1 MNRSLRSTCL
11 PALVAFLTLAV
22 RLSADTPAA
31 QQPVTAPTTGTT
43 APASA
48 PAAAPAPHVTAPP
61 QLPRALE
68 GVITQDE
75 YAAYVKFQQGLRDLP
90 EIKDLTTQIRQK
102 MSEMIELQKKSQA
115 AQQKAIE
122 SNPDIKAI
130 VDKIKKGK
138 PKPPTAA
145 PAPAAVAPPAAVT
158 PAAPPTPATK

>member
-1 MNRSLRSTCL
+1 VPSRFGRL
-11 PALVAFLTLAV
+11 PYASRPLVRRHA
-22 RLSADTPAA
+22 
-31 QQPVTAPTTGTT
+31 GC
-43 APASA
+43 
-48 PAAAPAPHVTAPP
+48 AAAGHSANDGHNGSRIRSRRGACAPRHAPP

>member
-1 MNRSLRSTCL
+1 M
-11 PALVAFLTLAV
+11 
-22 RLSADTPAA
+22 
-31 QQPVTAPTTGTT
+31 
-43 APASA
+43 
-48 PAAAPAPHVTAPP
+48 
-61 QLPRALE
+61 
-68 GVITQDE
+68 
-75 YAAYVKFQQGLRDLP
+75 KFQQGLRDLP